1 MADRDLV
8 QRLLKLLDDQD
19 FDGVAGLLTPACDL
33 QHPAA
38 TVHGASAAAD
48 FFRGSLSG
56 FTDCR
61 HELGQFVTEGD
72 QFAVEGV
79 WHGTNA
85 RPMATPA
92 GEMPATGK
100 TVATPFAVIG
110 TVDQQQVSSL
120 HIYSDQLGLMSQLG
134 LTAG

>member
-1 MADRDLV
+1 VADRELV
-8 QRLLKLLDDQD
+8 HRLLRLLDDQD
-19 FDGVAGLLTPACDL
+19 FEGVAALLTPACDL

-38 TVHGASAAAD
+38 TVKGAREAAA

-61 HELGQFVTEGD
+61 HDLGQFVTDGD
-72 QFAVEGV
+72 AVEGV
-79 WHGTNA
+79 WRGTNS
-85 RPMATPA
+85 RPIATPG

-110 TVDQQQVSSL
+110 TADQQQISSL
-120 HIYSDQLGLMSQLG
+120 HIYSDQLGMMSQLG
-134 LTAG
+134 LTAA